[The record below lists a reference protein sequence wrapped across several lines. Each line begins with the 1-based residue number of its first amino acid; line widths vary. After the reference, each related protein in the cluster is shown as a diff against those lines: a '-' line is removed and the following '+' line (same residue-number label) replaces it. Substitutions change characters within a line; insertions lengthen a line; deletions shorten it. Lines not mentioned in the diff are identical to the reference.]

1 LSDLMELPQ
10 ARIEHALPGRLRLRI
25 PSRRGDRRYFEAVG
39 GQIATLTGVRS
50 LRANPITGGLL
61 IEHATGTDAIAS
73 FAREHGLFN
82 LSSAPADPPR
92 AEAPRARSAA
102 AFPNPLA
109 LVAAG
114 LAAAGVYQV
123 ARGRV
128 LGSASEQLWNSYS
141 AYATLKKPWIA
152 ATLAVAGLY
161 QAVAGKRLGSAVS
174 LFFYALHA
182 RRLSRGQTPK

>member
-82 LSSAPADPPR
+82 L
-92 AEAPRARSAA
+92 
-102 AFPNPLA
+102 
-109 LVAAG
+109 
-114 LAAAGVYQV
+114 

>member
-1 LSDLMELPQ
+1 MALPQ
-10 ARIEHALPGRLRLRI
+10 ARVEHELPGRLRLRI

-73 FAREHGLFN
+73 FAREHGLFD
-82 LSSAPADPPR
+82 LLSAPDDPPVPR

-114 LAAAGVYQV
+114 LAAAGVYQM

-141 AYATLKKPWIA
+141 AYATFKKPWVA
-152 ATLAVAGLY
+152 ATLAVAGLH

-182 RRLSRGQTPK
+182 RRLSRGPTPK